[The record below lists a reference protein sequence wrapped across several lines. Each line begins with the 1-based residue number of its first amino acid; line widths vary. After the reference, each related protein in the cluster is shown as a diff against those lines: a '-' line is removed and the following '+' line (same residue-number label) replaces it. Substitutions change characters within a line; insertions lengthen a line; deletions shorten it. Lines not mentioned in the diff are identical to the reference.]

1 MDLFATTA
9 EGKPAIGGE
18 FIFTGATIYYLY
30 YAEVSIRESENGN
43 GRKHGRTDG
52 NTGQGTAKKKSKE
65 YTRREEKSGKYE
77 LLAPQTWPKWS
88 NDNEKKKGAGFEK
101 LDI

>member
-9 EGKPAIGGE
+9 EGKPAVGGE

-30 YAEVSIRESENGN
+30 YAEVCIRENMNQEGKKS
-43 GRKHGRTDG
+43 G
-52 NTGQGTAKKKSKE
+52 NTGVGRYGKGSNSKNKT
-65 YTRREEKSGKYE
+65 YTRREEKSGHHE
-77 LLAPQTWPKWS
+77 LLKPRTWPEWN
-88 NDNEKKKGAGFEK
+88 NDNEKTKGVGIAK